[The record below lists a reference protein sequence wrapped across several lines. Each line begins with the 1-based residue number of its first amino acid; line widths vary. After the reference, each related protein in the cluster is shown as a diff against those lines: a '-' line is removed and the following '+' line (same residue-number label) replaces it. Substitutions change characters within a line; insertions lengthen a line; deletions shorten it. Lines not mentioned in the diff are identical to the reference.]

1 MIEVLPKTRV
11 SWPSLSWQE
20 PKKGGLDLS
29 DMAKA
34 RALAAGKKKKK
45 AASSADWK
53 SKYDAFQN
61 L

>member
-1 MIEVLPKTRV
+1 MLVLAFFKTQG
-11 SWPSLSWQE
+11 S
-20 PKKGGLDLS
+20 LDLS

-45 AASSADWK
+45 AASSADWRT
-53 SKYDAFQN
+53 KYNAFQN